1 MRRILYAGLTALLLV
16 SAGKGA
22 VAQTAGQTTLGVTVV
37 ELADIVKG
45 WSAQKQLLGQSV
57 YNDKDEKIGKIEDI
71 IISPERSV
79 SYAIVGSGG
88 FLGIGS
94 HDVAIPSSQF
104 HMTKD
109 RLILP
114 GATREKVR
122 AMPPFEYS
130 RK

>member
-1 MRRILYAGLTALLLV
+1 MRQVFYAGLMALLLV
-16 SAGKGA
+16 SAGKGV

-71 IISPERSV
+71 IISPERSI

-94 HDVAIPSSQF
+94 HDVAIPASQF

-109 RLILP
+109 RLVLP
-114 GATREKVR
+114 GATKEKVR

>member
-1 MRRILYAGLTALLLV
+1 MRQVLYAGLMAFLLV
-16 SAGKGA
+16 SAGKDV

-37 ELADIVKG
+37 ELADVVKG

-71 IISPERSV
+71 IISPERSI

-94 HDVAIPSSQF
+94 HDVAIPASQF
-104 HMTKD
+104 QMTKD
-109 RLILP
+109 RLVLP
-114 GATREKVR
+114 GATKEKVR